1 MKKFVSLIILAV
13 VCFLVNTV
21 SAMPTEEA
29 YGYGY
34 KKQYNEQPPDLGFYA
49 PLIEKY
55 NGIYM
60 GDPNKKKVY
69 LTFDNGYEQGY
80 TGTILDILKE
90 KQVPATFFLTGH
102 YVDDAPKLVKR
113 MVEEGH
119 IIGNHSN
126 DHLDFTKASEEK
138 IKQDLKTLDEKIMK
152 HTKQN
157 SVTFFRPAKGI
168 FNEKSLKITDELG
181 YVNVFWTVAFVDWFS
196 DRKNGWKHAFNEVM
210 EQVHPGAIILLHTVS
225 QDNADALTHLIDE
238 LRKRGYEFGS
248 LDELLWDDLVP
259 TE

>member
-1 MKKFVSLIILAV
+1 MKKVILLVLVSLLCSSLTTAATPV
-13 VCFLVNTV
+13 
-21 SAMPTEEA
+21 EET

-60 GDPNKKKVY
+60 GDPNQKKVY
-69 LTFDNGYEQGY
+69 LTFDNGYEEGY
-80 TGTILDILKE
+80 TSTVLDILKE
-90 KQVPATFFLTGH
+90 KKVPATFFLTGH
-102 YVDDAPKLVKR
+102 YVDDEQNLVKR
-113 MVEEGH
+113 MVKEGH

-126 DHLDFTKASEEK
+126 KHLDYTKASEAQMKKDLKDLDDK
-138 IKQDLKTLDEKIMK
+138 IKKYTGQDTV
-152 HTKQN
+152 Q
-157 SVTFFRPAKGI
+157 FFRPAEGK
-168 FNEKSLKITDELG
+168 FNEKSLAVTDELG
-181 YVNVFWTVAFVDWFS
+181 YVNVFWTVAFVDWYS

-225 QDNADALTHLIDE
+225 QDNADALSHLIDE

-248 LDELLWDDLVP
+248 LEDLLWERHVP
-259 TE
+259 IY

>member
-1 MKKFVSLIILAV
+1 MKKVILLVLVSLLCNSLTTAATPV
-13 VCFLVNTV
+13 
-21 SAMPTEEA
+21 EET

-60 GDPNKKKVY
+60 GDPNQKKVY
-69 LTFDNGYEQGY
+69 LTFDNGYEEGY
-80 TGTILDILKE
+80 TSTVLDILKE
-90 KQVPATFFLTGH
+90 KKVPATFFLTGH
-102 YVDDAPKLVKR
+102 YVDDEQNLVKR
-113 MVEEGH
+113 MVKEGH

-126 DHLDFTKASEEK
+126 KHLDYTKASEAQMKKDLKDLDDK
-138 IKQDLKTLDEKIMK
+138 IKKYTGQDTV
-152 HTKQN
+152 Q
-157 SVTFFRPAKGI
+157 FFRPAEGR
-168 FNEKSLKITDELG
+168 FNEKSLAVTDELG
-181 YVNVFWTVAFVDWFS
+181 YVNVFWTVAFVDWYS

-225 QDNADALTHLIDE
+225 QDNADALSHLIDE

-248 LDELLWDDLVP
+248 LEDLLWDTHVP
-259 TE
+259 IY